1 VSHAMFTVPPMD
13 DLENAW
19 AELHEATLPG
29 WQIGRPA
36 FNERK
41 GEWSLYA
48 WDATERPKIGH
59 RSREWTAIHP
69 TQSGVL
75 RAMARCL
82 REIGEGR
89 VPR

>member
-1 VSHAMFTVPPMD
+1 MFTVSPMH

-19 AELHEATLPG
+19 TELHGVTPPG

-36 FNERK
+36 FDERK

-48 WDATERPKIGH
+48 WDANERPKVGH

-75 RAMARCL
+75 RAMASCL
-82 REIGEGR
+82 REIDAGR
-89 VPR
+89 VPK